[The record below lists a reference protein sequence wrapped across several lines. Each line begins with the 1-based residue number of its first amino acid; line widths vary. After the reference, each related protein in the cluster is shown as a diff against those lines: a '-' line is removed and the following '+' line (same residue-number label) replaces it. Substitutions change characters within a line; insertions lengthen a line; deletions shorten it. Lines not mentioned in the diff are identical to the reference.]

1 MIEAIQQGL
10 KEDGYEVSI
19 AKLCRWFGVPR
30 RTFYYQPVKKSAP
43 KLQAR
48 LVSPIK
54 QLIEENPSYGY
65 RTVAALLRFNKNTVQ
80 RIFQLKGWQVRKRS
94 VGFRP
99 RVEVSPSKAVSLN
112 ERWATDLC
120 RVWAGRDGWASLAL
134 VIDCHNREL
143 IGWHLSR
150 NGRAQMAS
158 SALEQAPVCQHR
170 PELLDF
176 EITYK
181 LGQSGAHYAKTSDTD
196 RIQSGAEPF
205 LRKTHPS
212 RVYARV

>member
-10 KEDGYEVSI
+10 KEDGYELSI
-19 AKLCRWFGVPR
+19 ATLCRWFGVPR

-99 RVEVSPSKAVSLN
+99 RVEVSPSKAASLN

-120 RVWAGRDGWASLAL
+120 RVWTGRDGWASLAL

-170 PELLDF
+170 PEPLDF

-181 LGQSGAHYAKTSDTD
+181 SGQSGAHYAKTSDTD
-196 RIQSGAEPF
+196 
-205 LRKTHPS
+205 
-212 RVYARV
+212 